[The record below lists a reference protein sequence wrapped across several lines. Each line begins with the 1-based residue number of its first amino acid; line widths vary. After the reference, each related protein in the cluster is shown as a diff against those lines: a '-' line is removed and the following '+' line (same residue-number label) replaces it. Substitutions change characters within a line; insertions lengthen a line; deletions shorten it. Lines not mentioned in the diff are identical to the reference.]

1 MYVSLQNK
9 VAIITGASRG
19 IGRAIA
25 VALVCEGAHVVLN
38 GTNDMLLQE
47 VCSSLNKKEKRAVY
61 VAGDASLPETAS
73 SLVEQAKTHFGQIDL
88 LVNNA
93 GINLRKSTVETS
105 LDEWKRLID
114 INLTGTFLMCQAVIP
129 DMIKQQGGKII
140 NMSSTTGKTPHHN
153 ASPAY
158 GASKAG
164 INYLTMHLAK
174 ELAEHHIHVNAVCPG
189 PIETDMS
196 KQWSDEY
203 RRSVLDRIPLKTI
216 GTPEQVANV
225 VTFLASDQ
233 SDFITGETINMN
245 GGTYMN

>member
-1 MYVSLQNK
+1 MTLQNK

-25 VALVCEGAHVVLN
+25 EAFVSKGAKVVLN
-38 GTNDMLLQE
+38 GTNEVLLQD
-47 VCSSLNKKEKRAVY
+47 VCSSLNKEETRAVS
-61 VAGDASLPETAS
+61 VTGDASLPATAA
-73 SLVEQAKTHFGQIDL
+73 SLVEKAKNHFGQIDI

-93 GINLRKSTVETS
+93 GINLRKSTVDTS
-105 LDEWKRLID
+105 VDEWKRLID

-129 DMIKQQGGKII
+129 DMIKQQGGKIV

-158 GASKAG
+158 GVSKAG

-174 ELAEHHIHVNAVCPG
+174 ELAAHHIHVNAVCPG

-203 RRSVLDRIPLKTI
+203 RRSVLERIPLKTI
-216 GTPEQVANV
+216 GTPQQVANA

>member
-1 MYVSLQNK
+1 MTLQNK

-25 VALVCEGAHVVLN
+25 EAFVSEGAKVVLN
-38 GTNDMLLQE
+38 GTNEVLLQD
-47 VCSSLNKKEKRAVY
+47 VCSSLNKEETRAVS
-61 VAGDASLPETAS
+61 VAGDASLPATAV
-73 SLVEQAKTHFGQIDL
+73 SLVEKAKNHFGQIDI

-93 GINLRKSTVETS
+93 GINLRKSTVDTS
-105 LDEWKRLID
+105 VDEWKRLID

-129 DMIKQQGGKII
+129 DMIKQQGGKIV

-158 GASKAG
+158 GVSKAG

-174 ELAEHHIHVNAVCPG
+174 ELAAHHIHVNAVCPG

-203 RRSVLDRIPLKTI
+203 RRSVLERIPLKTI
-216 GTPEQVANV
+216 GTPQQVANA

>member
-1 MYVSLQNK
+1 MTLQNK

-25 VALVCEGAHVVLN
+25 EAFVSEGAKVVLN
-38 GTNDMLLQE
+38 GTNEVLLQD
-47 VCSSLNKKEKRAVY
+47 VCSSLNKEETRAVS
-61 VAGDASLPETAS
+61 VAGDASLPATAA
-73 SLVEQAKTHFGQIDL
+73 SLVEKAKNHFGQIDI

-93 GINLRKSTVETS
+93 GINLRKSTVDTS
-105 LDEWKRLID
+105 VDEWKRLID

-129 DMIKQQGGKII
+129 DMIKQQGGKIV

-158 GASKAG
+158 GVSKAG

-174 ELAEHHIHVNAVCPG
+174 ELAAHHIHVNAVCPG

-203 RRSVLDRIPLKTI
+203 RRSVLERIPLRTI
-216 GTPEQVANV
+216 GTPQQVANA

>member
-1 MYVSLQNK
+1 MTLQNK

-25 VALVCEGAHVVLN
+25 EAFVSKGAKVVLN
-38 GTNDMLLQE
+38 GTNEVLLQD
-47 VCSSLNKKEKRAVY
+47 VCSSMNKEEPRAVY
-61 VAGDASLPETAS
+61 VAGDASLPETAAS
-73 SLVEQAKTHFGQIDL
+73 FVEKAKEHFGQIDI

-93 GINLRKSTVETS
+93 GINLRKSTVDTS
-105 LDEWKRLID
+105 VDEWKRLID

-129 DMIKQQGGKII
+129 DMIKQQGGKIV

-158 GASKAG
+158 GVSKAG

-174 ELAEHHIHVNAVCPG
+174 ELAAHHIHVNAVCPG

-203 RRSVLDRIPLKTI
+203 RRSVLERIPLKTI
-216 GTPEQVANV
+216 GTPQQVANA

>member
-1 MYVSLQNK
+1 MTLQNK

-25 VALVCEGAHVVLN
+25 EAFVSEGAKVVLN
-38 GTNDMLLQE
+38 GTNEVLLQD
-47 VCSSLNKKEKRAVY
+47 VCSSLNKEETRAVS
-61 VAGDASLPETAS
+61 VAGDASLPATAT
-73 SLVEQAKTHFGQIDL
+73 SLVEKAKNHFGQIDI

-93 GINLRKSTVETS
+93 GINLRKSTVDTS
-105 LDEWKRLID
+105 VDEWKRLID

-129 DMIKQQGGKII
+129 DMIKQQGGKIV

-158 GASKAG
+158 GVSKAG

-174 ELAEHHIHVNAVCPG
+174 ELAAHHIHVNAVCPG

-203 RRSVLDRIPLKTI
+203 RRSVLERIPLKTI
-216 GTPEQVANV
+216 GTPQQVANA

>member
-1 MYVSLQNK
+1 MTLQNK

-25 VALVCEGAHVVLN
+25 EAFVSKGAKVVLN
-38 GTNDMLLQE
+38 GTNKVLLQD
-47 VCSSLNKKEKRAVY
+47 VCSSLNKEETRAVS
-61 VAGDASLPETAS
+61 VAGDASLPATAA
-73 SLVEQAKTHFGQIDL
+73 SLVEKAKNHFGQIDI

-93 GINLRKSTVETS
+93 GINLRKSTVDTS
-105 LDEWKRLID
+105 VDEWKRLID

-129 DMIKQQGGKII
+129 DMIKQQGGKIV
-140 NMSSTTGKTPHHN
+140 NMGSTTGKTPHHN

-158 GASKAG
+158 GVSKAG

-174 ELAEHHIHVNAVCPG
+174 ELAAHHIHVNAVCPG

-203 RRSVLDRIPLKTI
+203 RRSVLERIPLKTI
-216 GTPEQVANV
+216 GTPQQVANA

-245 GGTYMN
+245 GGAYMN

>member
-1 MYVSLQNK
+1 MYVTLQNK

-25 VALVCEGAHVVLN
+25 ETLVREGARVVLS
-38 GTNDMLLQE
+38 GTNEDLLQDA
-47 VCSSLNKKEKRAVY
+47 CSALNKEETCAVY
-61 VAGDASLPETAS
+61 VAGDASLPETAA
-73 SLVEQAKTHFGQIDL
+73 SLALQAKTHFGQIDI

-93 GINLRKSTVETS
+93 GVNLRKSTVDTS
-105 LDEWKRLID
+105 VDEWKRLID

-129 DMIKQQGGKII
+129 DMIKQQGGKIV

-174 ELAEHHIHVNAVCPG
+174 ELAAHRIHVNAVCPG

-196 KQWSDEY
+196 KQWSAEY
-203 RRSVLDRIPLKTI
+203 RSAVLERIPLKTI

-225 VTFLASDQ
+225 VAFLASDQ

>member
-1 MYVSLQNK
+1 MELNQQT
-9 VAIITGASRG
+9 AIITGASRG

-25 VALVCEGAHVVLN
+25 ETLADKGANIVIN
-38 GTNDMLLQE
+38 GTNEELLK
-47 VCSSLNKKEKRAVY
+47 SLCTQLNTERKCASY

-73 SLVEQAKTHFGQIDL
+73 LLIAEAKQQFGRIDI

-93 GINLRKSTVETS
+93 GINLRKTTVDTS
-105 LDEWKRLID
+105 LEQWKRVID
-114 INLTGTFLMCQAVIP
+114 LNLTGTFLMCQAIIP
-129 DMIKQQGGKII
+129 EMIMQGGGKIV
-140 NMSSTTGKTPHHN
+140 NMSSTTSKTPHHN

-174 ELAEHHIHVNAVCPG
+174 ELASHRIHVNAVCPG

-196 KQWSDEY
+196 KQWSEEY
-203 RRSVLDRIPLKTI
+203 RAAVVERIPLKMI
-216 GTPEQVANV
+216 GSPEHVANV
-225 VTFLASDQ
+225 VAFLASDK
-233 SDFITGETINMN
+233 SDFMTGETININ